1 MPTIVNE
8 DGFAIMIMPNDH
20 RPPHVHVFK
29 GSGHA
34 RVTIGNAENRPR
46 LLEVINM
53 KNREIVKAM
62 RIVMAHQAKLSEAWE
77 KIHG

>member
-1 MPTIVNE
+1 
-8 DGFAIMIMPNDH
+8 
-20 RPPHVHVFK
+20 
-29 GSGHA
+29 
-34 RVTIGNAENRPR
+34 
-46 LLEVINM
+46 M